1 MDQPPHSTE
10 KAIGALDAGIAPLQ
24 ILLGRRR
31 KEGKQAGRV
40 GAIGGDEMLGI
51 HDVLLRLRHL
61 LYAALHDRRADLH
74 SLTLRAPPPLLVGPH
89 HFTGGQ
95 PTMRLAAIRLLGHH
109 PLRQQTRKRFVHLD
123 QAQVPHGLREETG
136 IQQVQDCVLDTADVL
151 VHRHPVVGFARIHG
165 TRLFMRRTIP
175 QKIPGRVYERVHRVR
190 LPSSRTFAFGTFHFD
205 EVLHLRQW
213 GSPLAGK
220 GNLLGQHDRKI
231 GLRHRHC
238 AARVAINDRNGCSPI
253 ALA

>member
-89 HFTGGQ
+89 HFTGTKVLPFGKGEA
-95 PTMRLAAIRLLGHH
+95 PLPEKGTSLGSMTG
-109 PLRQQTRKRFVHLD
+109 RSASGTGT
-123 QAQVPHGLREETG
+123 VPHAS
-136 IQQVQDCVLDTADVL
+136 Q
-151 VHRHPVVGFARIHG
+151 
-165 TRLFMRRTIP
+165 
-175 QKIPGRVYERVHRVR
+175 
-190 LPSSRTFAFGTFHFD
+190 
-205 EVLHLRQW
+205 
-213 GSPLAGK
+213 
-220 GNLLGQHDRKI
+220 
-231 GLRHRHC
+231 
-238 AARVAINDRNGCSPI
+238 
-253 ALA
+253 